1 MAASEP
7 GEPFAFCFLA
17 AGKLEQRSRSRQSNK
32 RLRDPAPREAPRAQ
46 SKEWYRYSIINIR
59 APQKPP
65 FIICLLWLARTETSE
80 KVEIVGRFFSR
91 LFGFL
96 FCFLRC
102 ARAGVRRSVSGARQG
117 SEAIKPILFDVKIVV
132 RFDPV
137 TGFLL
142 LKSKIEVFSFVQSG
156 STFG

>member
-1 MAASEP
+1 MKKWKLLGGFFP
-7 GEPFAFCFLA
+7 DFLVFCF
-17 AGKLEQRSRSRQSNK
+17 
-32 RLRDPAPREAPRAQ
+32 
-46 SKEWYRYSIINIR
+46 
-59 APQKPP
+59 
-65 FIICLLWLARTETSE
+65 
-80 KVEIVGRFFSR
+80 V
-91 LFGFL
+91 
-96 FCFLRC
+96 FCG